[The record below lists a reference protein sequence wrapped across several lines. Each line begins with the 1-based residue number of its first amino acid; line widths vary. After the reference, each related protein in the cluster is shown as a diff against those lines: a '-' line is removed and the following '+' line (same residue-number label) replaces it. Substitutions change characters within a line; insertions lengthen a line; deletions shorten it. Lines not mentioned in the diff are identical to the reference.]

1 MILGKRVIYNLGIV
15 LGILLDVFHLFWV
28 CPKEY
33 FFDSKFFRVY
43 ADFCKS
49 WTSHTFC
56 IFRYSLEP
64 SLKFKFA
71 ISQLFA
77 ARLLFCDLHIKTL
90 KMTWTYQG
98 QTNENNFLFFSYFRF
113 DRLKSHKNHQTSLKF
128 H

>member
-1 MILGKRVIYNLGIV
+1 MIFGKRVIYNLGIV

-33 FFDSKFFRVY
+33 FFDSNFFRVY

-77 ARLLFCDLHIKTL
+77 VRLLFCDLHIENE
-90 KMTWTYQG
+90 TWTHQG
-98 QTNENNFLFFSYFRF
+98 QNNENNFLTFSDFRF
-113 DRLKSHKNHQTSLKF
+113 DRLKSHQNHKNIKIH
-128 H
+128 